1 MEMGFKL
8 NIGSCESLGMLK
20 ELLLP
25 PWSFLLIFLL
35 SFFLFSFYFSFF
47 CLFCLFLGKNF
58 YFINS
63 KLLLNVL
70 SAWIGLSQRV

>member
-25 PWSFLLIFLL
+25 PGLFFSFFFFL
-35 SFFLFSFYFSFF
+35 SFFLSFYFSFF